1 MKINVAYYCNIGLF
15 ITQQIFFIE
24 EAVVSNLMYYLILI
38 YDITI

>member
-1 MKINVAYYCNIGLF
+1 MKTNVAYYCNIEQF

-24 EAVVSNLMYYLILI
+24 EAVVSNLMHYLILI